1 MRIAYLVVNNKKQ
14 LHFEVHA
21 EGETAFLEYR
31 FHNDQIVLM
40 NTVVPESLEG
50 KGVGSALAAY
60 AFSYAGEHHKAV
72 KVYCTF
78 VMGYLKRHPELH
90 SQLEIVTTE

>member
-50 KGVGSALAAY
+50 KG
-60 AFSYAGEHHKAV
+60 
-72 KVYCTF
+72 
-78 VMGYLKRHPELH
+78 
-90 SQLEIVTTE
+90 